1 MSQQIF
7 NPVTLSLK
15 LKINHDDIL
24 VLRNV
29 DLSTYIRTRTF
40 SVFDVFLSW
49 KNCCTCH
56 KEKNWIPSILKLN
69 PDVVDIYFSAVSDVP
84 PSGGGEGGGG
94 GEHKLKCFVD

>member
-7 NPVTLSLK
+7 NPVTLSIK
-15 LKINHDDIL
+15 LTMMTYWYSEM
-24 VLRNV
+24 
-29 DLSTYIRTRTF
+29 STYVHISERVGTF

-69 PDVVDIYFSAVSDVP
+69 PDVVDICFSAVSDVP
-84 PSGGGEGGGG
+84 PPGGGG
-94 GEHKLKCFVD
+94 GAGNIN